1 MRNTIDRKT
10 SFEIYEFLKTVL
22 VKREDGLVE
31 YKEPWDESSVA
42 KKFKVA
48 TSNVAGVRKSF
59 GNLQQGAG
67 GLAGRVQLLEGRVM
81 YLEAK
86 VGEFVRQ
93 LNTIR
98 AVLSTR
104 FPGMKFNGE

>member
-22 VKREDGLVE
+22 AKREDGLVE
-31 YKEPWDESSVA
+31 YKEPWTEQRVA
-42 KKFKVA
+42 DKFKVGV
-48 TSNVAGVRKSF
+48 SNVAGVRKSF
-59 GNLQQGAG
+59 GNLQHSSRA
-67 GLAGRVQLLEGRVM
+67 LEGRVM

-86 VGEFVRQ
+86 VGD
-93 LNTIR
+93 LIR
-98 AVLSTR
+98 RVNSVTAVLTTR